1 MALRQMQGRRVWC
14 ERDGRE
20 MAATVARAHGQWA
33 VVVIVDRRGWPHRH
47 RVRLERVR
55 PREEPVEGDE
65 TAARTISLEN
75 LK

>member
-1 MALRQMQGRRVWC
+1 MQGQRVWC
-14 ERDGRE
+14 ELAGRQ

-33 VVVIVDRRGWPHRH
+33 VVVIVDRRGWPKQH
-47 RVRLERVR
+47 RVRLEHIR

-65 TAARTISLEN
+65 TADVYISLET